1 MVNIL
6 RRLDILLRII
16 WATAKKDILIALT
29 ERVFTIVGVFLPVNV
44 LILMSLFALGGS
56 QAPTLVVMEDSG
68 PYAQQLYAAMG
79 HAHSFRLER
88 ADQASAASL
97 LKAGAVVAVVT
108 IPREFDSRVRSRLPV
123 QVEVEINNLN
133 TDFTNDI
140 RRALPL
146 SITSFYAG
154 AFPHL
159 VTVSP
164 QEIDRYPTDTDYIP
178 YLTVS
183 VMVIAIMIGGL
194 LQAGTAAAREWEHET
209 IKELLLAPAPRWA
222 VQVGKM
228 LGAYLLSLGSVVVVL
243 AVLVGIVGVRPAH
256 WGEVVGSTL
265 LILVIFIALGTL
277 LGTLVRQ
284 RQALAVLATG
294 IAFPLFFLSG
304 AFGPIS
310 FDPLPVQVIAR
321 AFPVYYAI
329 VLEQHAFHD
338 FTLDPSGL
346 STSVLVLCGYTALV
360 VALAALVLR
369 RSTVRH

>member
-1 MVNIL
+1 ML

-68 PYAQQLYAAMG
+68 PYAQQLYAAME

-108 IPREFDSRVRSRLPV
+108 IPANFDSRVRSRLPV

-146 SITSFYAG
+146 SITSFYGG

-228 LGAYLLSLGSVVVVL
+228 LGAYLLSLGSVVIVL
-243 AVLVGIVGVRPAH
+243 AVLIGIVGVRPAH

-284 RQALAVLATG
+284 RQALAVLAIG
-294 IAFPLFFLSG
+294 IALPLFFLSG

-310 FDPLPVQVIAR
+310 FDPLPVQVFAR

>member
-1 MVNIL
+1 MVSIL
-6 RRLDILLRII
+6 QRLDILLRII

-29 ERVFTIVGVFLPVNV
+29 ERIFTIVGVFLPVNV

-56 QAPTLVVMEDSG
+56 QAPTVVVMEDDG
-68 PYAQQLYAAMG
+68 PYAQQLYAAMS

-88 ADQASAASL
+88 ADQASASAL
-97 LKAGAVVAVVT
+97 LKAGDVVAVVT
-108 IPREFDSRVRSRLPV
+108 IPRDFDSRVRSRLPV

-164 QEIDRYPTDTDYIP
+164 QEIDMYLKDTDYIP

-228 LGAYLLSLGSVVVVL
+228 LGAYLLSLGSVVIVL
-243 AVLVGIVGVRPAH
+243 AVLIGIVGLRPAH
-256 WGEVVGSTL
+256 WGEVIGSTL
-265 LILVIFIALGTL
+265 LILMIFIAL
-277 LGTLVRQ
+277 
-284 RQALAVLATG
+284 
-294 IAFPLFFLSG
+294 PLFFLSG

-310 FDPLPVQVIAR
+310 FDPVAIQVIAR

-346 STSVLVLCGYTALV
+346 STSVLVLCGYTALT

>member
-1 MVNIL
+1 MVSIL
-6 RRLDILLRII
+6 QRLDILLRII

-29 ERVFTIVGVFLPVNV
+29 ERIFTIVGVFLPVNV

-56 QAPTLVVMEDSG
+56 QAPTVVVMEDDG
-68 PYAQQLYAAMG
+68 PYAQQLYAAMS

-88 ADQASAASL
+88 ADQASASAL
-97 LKAGAVVAVVT
+97 LKAGDVVAVVT
-108 IPREFDSRVRSRLPV
+108 IPRDFDSRVRQRLPV

-164 QEIDRYPTDTDYIP
+164 QEIDMYLKDTDYIP

-228 LGAYLLSLGSVVVVL
+228 LGAYLLSLGSVVIVL
-243 AVLVGIVGVRPAH
+243 AVLIGIVGLRPAH
-256 WGEVVGSTL
+256 WGEVIGSTL
-265 LILVIFIALGTL
+265 LILMIFIALGTL

-284 RQALAVLATG
+284 RQALAVLAIG
-294 IAFPLFFLSG
+294 IALPLFFLSG

-310 FDPLPVQVIAR
+310 FDPVAIQVIAR

-346 STSVLVLCGYTALV
+346 STSVLVLCGYTALT